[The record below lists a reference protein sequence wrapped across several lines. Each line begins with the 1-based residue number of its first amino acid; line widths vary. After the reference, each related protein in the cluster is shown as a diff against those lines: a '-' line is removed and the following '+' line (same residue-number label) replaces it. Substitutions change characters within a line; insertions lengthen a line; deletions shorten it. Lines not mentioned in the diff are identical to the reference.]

1 MILKLIK
8 KANFETWDFKYSM
21 IKIKA
26 LWQILKDAGISFQQ
40 HKVLKYSASLSF
52 YTIFAIGP
60 MLLVIIY
67 ISSLF
72 WGRQAIEG
80 TVYNQIS
87 GLIGNSAALQIQ
99 EIIKNAS
106 ISHNNYMAVIGIITL
121 LFAATTVFTQIQDT
135 INTIWNL
142 KVKAG
147 KGWEIMI
154 KRRLMSFLIVAGLGF
169 LLLLSLL
176 FNGLLEGFMSQLQD
190 LFPQIAI
197 IIIYMVNLLITL
209 LVVAFLFAFIYKVL
223 PDAVLQWKDVT
234 AGALFASLLFMVR
247 KFCIIFYI
255 NNSNIAST
263 YGSAGSLVILLLW
276 IYYSASILYFGAEFT
291 KAYAL
296 RFGAEIKPK
305 EHAVTIQVVVI
316 ESNENTVQQNERIT
330 DIKDKIKQG
339 IKDLIKKGDFRF

>member
-1 MILKLIK
+1 M
-8 KANFETWDFKYSM
+8 N
-21 IKIKA
+21 KIKS
-26 LWQILKDAGISFQQ
+26 LWQILKDAGSSFLQQ
-40 HKVLKYSASLSF
+40 KVLKYSASLSF

-80 TVYNQIS
+80 TVHDQIS
-87 GLIGNSAALQIQ
+87 GLIGDAAAFQIQ

-106 ISHNNYMAVIGIITL
+106 VSHNNYMAIVGILTL
-121 LFAATTVFTQIQDT
+121 AFAATTVFTQIQDT

-142 KVKAG
+142 KVKKG

-154 KRRLMSFLIVAGLGF
+154 KRRLLSFSIVAGLGL

-176 FNGLLEGFMSQLQD
+176 FNSLMEGFMSRLQD
-190 LFPQIAI
+190 LFPQMAI
-197 IIIYMVNLLITL
+197 IIIYLVNQIITF
-209 LVVAFLFAFIYKVL
+209 LVVAFLFGFIYKVL
-223 PDAVLQWKDVT
+223 PDAMLQWKDVS
-234 AGALFASLLFMVR
+234 AGALFASLLFMIG
-247 KFCIIFYI
+247 KFCITFYI
-255 NNSNIAST
+255 NHSNIAST

-291 KAYAL
+291 KAWAL

-305 EHAVTIQVVVI
+305 EYAVTIQVVVI
-316 ESNENTVQQNERIT
+316 ESNERSVQQNEQNT
-330 DIKDKIKQG
+330 DIADKIIHG
-339 IKDLIKKGDFRF
+339 IKEFIKKR

>member
-1 MILKLIK
+1 M
-8 KANFETWDFKYSM
+8 TR
-21 IKIKA
+21 IKA
-26 LWQILKDAGISFQQ
+26 LWQILKEAGSSFLQ

-60 MLLVIIY
+60 MMLVIIY
-67 ISSLF
+67 VSSLF

-80 TVYNQIS
+80 TIHDQIS
-87 GLIGNSAALQIQ
+87 GFIGHAAAIQIQ
-99 EIIKNAS
+99 ELIKNAS
-106 ISHNNYMAVIGIITL
+106 VSHNNYMAVVGILTL

-135 INTIWNL
+135 LNTIWNL
-142 KVKAG
+142 KVKKG

-154 KRRLMSFLIVAGLGF
+154 KRRLLSFSIVAGLGF

-176 FNGLLEGFMSQLQD
+176 FNGLMEGFMSRLQD
-190 LFPQIAI
+190 LFPEMAI
-197 IIIYMVNLLITL
+197 IIIYVVNLLITL
-209 LVVAFLFAFIYKVL
+209 LTVAFLFAFIYKVL
-223 PDAVLQWKDVT
+223 PDAVLQWKDVSP
-234 AGALFASLLFMVR
+234 GAMFASLLFMVG
-247 KFCIIFYI
+247 KFCITFYI
-255 NNSNIAST
+255 NNSNIVST

-296 RFGAEIKPK
+296 KFGAEIKPK
-305 EHAVTIQVVVI
+305 EYAVTIQVVVI
-316 ESNENTVQQNERIT
+316 ESNESSVQQNEKIT